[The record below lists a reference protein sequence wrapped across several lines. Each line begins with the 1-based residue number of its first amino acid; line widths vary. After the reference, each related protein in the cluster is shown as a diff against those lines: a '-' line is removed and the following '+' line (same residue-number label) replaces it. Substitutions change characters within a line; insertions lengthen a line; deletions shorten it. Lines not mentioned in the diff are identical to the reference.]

1 MSDEDVVVDEL
12 QAEPIETDSK
22 PVEDFLK
29 AIEDQNFTQAERQ
42 FNDMVGDRLQDTL
55 DQAKARIA
63 ASLGQEPEESEE
75 AEEVEEPELELDD
88 EEVSL
93 DDLDLEI
100 DDEEE
105 LEVEDDD
112 EEDLVAPV

>member
-1 MSDEDVVVDEL
+1 MSDEDVLIDEL
-12 QAEPIETDSK
+12 QAEPIQPNSK
-22 PVEDFLK
+22 AVEDFLK

-63 ASLGQEPEESEE
+63 ASLGQE
-75 AEEVEEPELELDD
+75 EPETEEDESDD

-100 DDEEE
+100 DDNEDD
-105 LEVEDDD
+105 VDEDDD
-112 EEDLVAPV
+112 EDLVAPV

>member
-1 MSDEDVVVDEL
+1 MSDEDIVVDEL

-63 ASLGQEPEESEE
+63 ASLGQEPEE